1 MTSYAYADVI
11 IDISHEKVDRAFQY
25 GIQKGW
31 KPKFMSECASV
42 CLLEKAM

>member
-11 IDISHEKVDRAFQY
+11 IDRRSTVRSSMGY
-25 GIQKGW
+25 QKGW